1 MKLLHVTEKKG
12 LSKSR
17 LNGISWTWLESYGRI
32 FDREINWKFKKRAD
46 FDWADDDV
54 RDLEI
59 LNIDTKLCKIQEE
72 PEEKEK
78 PKERKNRSPKSPAK
92 STPKKLNENRS
103 KKSTQKSNQHIKCI
117 WLTPEETNKGWGIGK
132 INNEGKN

>member
-1 MKLLHVTEKKG
+1 MKIL
-12 LSKSR
+12 
-17 LNGISWTWLESYGRI
+17 
-32 FDREINWKFKKRAD
+32 KRAD

-78 PKERKNRSPKSPAK
+78 PRERKNRSPKSPAK
-92 STPKKLNENRS
+92 NSPKKVNENRS
-103 KKSTQKSNQHIKCI
+103 KKSTHKIQQQYKCT
-117 WLTPEETNKGWGIGK
+117 WLTPEETLKG
-132 INNEGKN
+132 